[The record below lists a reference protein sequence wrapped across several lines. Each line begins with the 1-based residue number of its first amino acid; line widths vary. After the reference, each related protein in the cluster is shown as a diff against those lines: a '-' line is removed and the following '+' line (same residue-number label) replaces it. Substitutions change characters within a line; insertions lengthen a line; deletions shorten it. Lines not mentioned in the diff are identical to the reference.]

1 MSKLSVVATPIGNME
16 DITIRAIKTLLTVDA
31 ILAEDTRHTGLL
43 MAEIIRRWGEQ
54 FDVNPDWKPVLI
66 PYYDEIEEKQLPEL
80 IQRLTEGQHL
90 ALVSDAGTPLISD
103 PGYRIVHECIKRNIK
118 VESIPGPSALIAALT
133 ASGMPADKFTFL
145 GYLPDK
151 TAARLK
157 LLTQCVANGKT
168 VPVTYICYCAPHKL
182 AQTLTDLDSV
192 LGDTQMMV
200 ARELTKIHEET
211 WKGTPKEAMKYFEN
225 PKGEF
230 VLLFRP
236 S

>member
-1 MSKLSVVATPIGNME
+1 MSKLSIVATPIGNME
-16 DITIRAIKTLLTVDA
+16 DITIRAIKTLLSADA

-43 MAEIIRRWGEQ
+43 IAEVIRRWGEQ
-54 FDVNPDWKPVLI
+54 FDVNPDWKPNLI
-66 PYYDEIEEKQLPEL
+66 PYYDEIEEKMLPEL
-80 IQRLTEGQHL
+80 IKRLTEGEHL

-168 VPVTYICYCAPHKL
+168 VPATYICYCAPHKL
-182 AQTLTDLDSV
+182 LQTLADLDSV
-192 LGDTQMMV
+192 LGETQMMV

-211 WKGTPKEAMKYFEN
+211 WKGTPKEAMTHFEN